1 MKFILFNSSQL
12 FFDSLYLKEPNAEM
26 FAEAM
31 KLIVD
36 GGSELKTELGK
47 NGRRRVL
54 NCFAFNAFANKLN
67 GFIDQVLES

>member
-1 MKFILFNSSQL
+1 
-12 FFDSLYLKEPNAEM
+12 M